1 MNLTLAGRAS
11 GLRSRLEA
19 LDRTASN
26 VAEVNAL
33 ESLRI
38 GMAKRAERL
47 GMELAKEALL
57 SGSSIAVTTPASLV
71 AARKRAIGLLE
82 KFENDTKADTLKRG
96 QNWSALLDEV
106 DTATRE
112 LSTAVTAA
120 WRAHRSSVFAGQSPA
135 EIRGKLART
144 EANDD
149 AFDDYVTLYGRLKA
163 AFDTFPVDAEAI
175 ARVSRIGADLE
186 RAATTFNFDVPAD
199 VKLFLEAVLSVK
211 GAPLSLLTPTVQKWL
226 AESGGLNSYSV
237 RATDRT

>member
-11 GLRSRLEA
+11 ALRSRLEA

-33 ESLRI
+33 EGLRI
-38 GMAKRAERL
+38 GMANRAEKLRA
-47 GMELAKEALL
+47 ELAKERLL
-57 SGSSIAVTTPASLV
+57 AGASIAVSIPASLV
-71 AARKRAIGLLE
+71 AMRKRATGLLD
-82 KFENDTKADTLKRG
+82 KFVADTKANTLKRG
-96 QNWSALLDEV
+96 QSWSALLDEV

-112 LSTAVTAA
+112 LGSAATAA

-144 EANDD
+144 EKNDD
-149 AFDDYVTLYGRLKA
+149 AFDDYGTLYGRLKA

-175 ARVSRIGADLE
+175 VRVSRIAADLE
-186 RAATTFNFDVPAD
+186 KTATTFDFNVPAD

-211 GAPLSLLTPTVQKWL
+211 GAPLSLLTQI
-226 AESGGLNSYSV
+226 G
-237 RATDRT
+237 RAHV